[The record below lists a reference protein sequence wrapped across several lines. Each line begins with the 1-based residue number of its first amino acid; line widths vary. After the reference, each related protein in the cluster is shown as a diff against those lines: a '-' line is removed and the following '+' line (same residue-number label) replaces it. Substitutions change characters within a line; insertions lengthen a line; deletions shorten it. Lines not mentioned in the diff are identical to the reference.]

1 VDRQAAGAP
10 RIGVV
15 RSLWAEASAAMQNA
29 VESAAAAGERAGAQV
44 ADATLPPIV
53 EEAWRIHPTIQD
65 YEAWR
70 ALAFEYDHHRDAI
83 PAVTRELLDAAAAIT
98 ADDYDAAR
106 RTTRLARRALA
117 DLMRDH
123 DVLLTPSAPGA
134 APRGLGSTGAATF
147 NRLWTLM
154 GPPPAN
160 VPRRVEPHGVRL

>member
-15 RSLWAEASAAMQNA
+15 RFLWAEASAAMQNA

-70 ALAFEYDHHRDAI
+70 ALAFEYDPHRDAI
-83 PAVTRELLDAAAAIT
+83 PPATRARLGGAAAIA
-98 ADDYDAAR
+98 ADDYAAAR
-106 RTTRLARRALA
+106 RPARLARRALA

-123 DVLLTPSAPGA
+123 DVLLTPPAPGA
-134 APRGLGSTGAATF
+134 APRGLGPPGSPTF

-154 GPPPAN
+154 GTPT
-160 VPRRVEPHGVRL
+160 

>member
-29 VESAAAAGERAGAQV
+29 VESAAAAAERAGAQV
-44 ADATLPPIV
+44 VAATLPPIV

-98 ADDYDAAR
+98 ADAYHAPR
-106 RTTRLARRALA
+106 PTTRRAPRGGGGGPCAPPGGAPRFFCGRFGRRAG
-117 DLMRDH
+117 RRG
-123 DVLLTPSAPGA
+123 PSAP
-134 APRGLGSTGAATF
+134 
-147 NRLWTLM
+147 
-154 GPPPAN
+154 
-160 VPRRVEPHGVRL
+160 RVRPL